1 LNRDGTSIFLTTHYI
16 EEAEAL
22 CNRVGVLHQGQLV
35 TVGEPLELRK
45 KLGLFAVETLDAD
58 LGAQYNY
65 FPDEKAAKNYV
76 QMLPQNLKT
85 IIIRESNLEDV
96 FVELTGQKVSEG

>member
-1 LNRDGTSIFLTTHYI
+1 M
-16 EEAEAL
+16 
-22 CNRVGVLHQGQLV
+22 
-35 TVGEPLELRK
+35 ELRQ
-45 KLGLFAVETLDAD
+45 KLGMFAVETLDAD

-65 FPDEKAAKNYV
+65 FPDETAAKNYV
-76 QMLPQNLKT
+76 QMLPPNLKT